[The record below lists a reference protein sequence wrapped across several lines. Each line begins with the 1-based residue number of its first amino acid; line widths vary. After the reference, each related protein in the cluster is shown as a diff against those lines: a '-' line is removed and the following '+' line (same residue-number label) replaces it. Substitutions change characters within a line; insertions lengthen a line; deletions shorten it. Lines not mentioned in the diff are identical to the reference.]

1 MPLYDYFQTTTG
13 TYLYSPHQAS
23 FERGYN
29 EMKLKDISEHISFL
43 KSQMQEQVLKGHMLV
58 FLSF

>member
-1 MPLYDYFQTTTG
+1 MIIFKPPHG

-29 EMKLKDISEHISFL
+29 EMKLKDISEHINFL
-43 KSQMQEQVLKGHMLV
+43 KSQTQEQVLKGNMLV